1 MRFVLDNSVTMRW
14 LFGDGSRDDLGY
26 AERILELLGD
36 TGTVALVP
44 AIWALEA
51 ANVIARAD
59 ARSLITEARSREF
72 LTLLQDMA
80 IEPDRETFDHAF
92 EETLHLAQRYALS
105 AYDAAYLELS
115 LREGIPLA
123 TLDNDLVGALAETGG
138 TRA

>member
-26 AERILELLGD
+26 AERILERLAD
-36 TGTVALVP
+36 AGTTALVP
-44 AIWALEA
+44 SIWALEA
-51 ANVIARAD
+51 ANVIARAES
-59 ARSLITEARSREF
+59 RGLITEARSREF

-80 IEPDRETFDHAF
+80 IEPDPETFDHAF
-92 EETLHLAQRYALS
+92 EETLHLAQRHALS

-115 LREGIPLA
+115 LREGVPLA
-123 TLDNDLVGALAETGG
+123 TLDTELLRALAETGG